1 MQELLPDAK
10 DSETKKN
17 SVKNL
22 LNSRFTF
29 RLWQILV
36 FLFVMTIIIT
46 VTGILAAKL
55 GPASPC
61 YKISTKE
68 DRGNLT
74 FLPLRH
80 LAFSASILH
89 SSRSWGSLR
98 PRDTQCNTKDVLTTH
113 RIRSSLN
120 HHNWMF
126 HFIYKS
132 SLGNLIHCTQWK
144 TEKTRGTFQSKPRQT
159 ASKTRANNLR
169 VICKCS
175 IKKTIL

>member
-1 MQELLPDAK
+1 MWLAGSSGSLLGAMSTDMMQFDIQEPFVAAT

-36 FLFVMTIIIT
+36 FLFLMTIIIT
-46 VTGILAAKL
+46 VTGILAAKF

-61 YKISTKE
+61 YKISGKETSGVSAATKE

-80 LAFSASILH
+80 LTFSASMLH
-89 SSRSWGSLR
+89 SSRL
-98 PRDTQCNTKDVLTTH
+98 L
-113 RIRSSLN
+113 
-120 HHNWMF
+120 
-126 HFIYKS
+126 
-132 SLGNLIHCTQWK
+132 
-144 TEKTRGTFQSKPRQT
+144 
-159 ASKTRANNLR
+159 NLR
-169 VICKCS
+169 NRASNHIP
-175 IKKTIL
+175 KTKRELK

>member
-1 MQELLPDAK
+1 MWLAESSGSLLGAMSTDMMQFDMQEILPADK
-10 DSETKKN
+10 DLETKMHG
-17 SVKNL
+17 VKNL

-55 GPASPC
+55 GPASSC

-74 FLPLRH
+74 FLPLRQ

-89 SSRSWGSLR
+89 SSR
-98 PRDTQCNTKDVLTTH
+98 
-113 RIRSSLN
+113 ILN
-120 HHNWMF
+120 LSN
-126 HFIYKS
+126 
-132 SLGNLIHCTQWK
+132 
-144 TEKTRGTFQSKPRQT
+144 R
-159 ASKTRANNLR
+159 ASNH
-169 VICKCS
+169 IP
-175 IKKTIL
+175 